1 MLITNQFGK
10 VHKRKKRTQNDLRCP
25 SPRQGQPTLAGESA
39 SRGCAVGGSVD
50 AAVAIKNVLEEPLG
64 DYPTENVAWQRPIAA
79 FLKIRGCVRAFIRE
93 GIDAIC

>member
-1 MLITNQFGK
+1 MTWD
-10 VHKRKKRTQNDLRCP
+10 V
-25 SPRQGQPTLAGESA
+25 PRQDRDSQPWLGKLHT

-93 GIDAIC
+93 GIDAICSPTFAH